1 VEELLKISKLM
12 LEEQQY
18 QLTPAAEVA
27 LKTTSQN
34 EETIIHANA
43 RSIKML

>member
-18 QLTPAAEVA
+18 QLTPPAEAA
-27 LKTTSQN
+27 LKTTSRN
-34 EETIIHANA
+34 EKKDHY
-43 RSIKML
+43 SQMLEV

>member
-1 VEELLKISKLM
+1 M

-27 LKTTSQN
+27 QRLHHKTKEKKDHYSQ
-34 EETIIHANA
+34 
-43 RSIKML
+43 MLEV